1 MNKKII
7 SGVLAVLLI
16 GGGVPCCNYFTQPT
30 ALVANAETTV
40 IPVDK
45 IEFEEFDEYVQIK
58 WLKYGS
64 SCPAEV
70 EFPSQINGKPVEV
83 IGDGGYIVFVEY
95 YNWEQYEN
103 VKKIKIPNTV
113 KTIGA
118 GAFEYCY
125 NVESIEIPASVT
137 SIGNYAF
144 KGCASL
150 LSVSIPTS
158 GDNLTIGNGA
168 FIGCSKLTRVNLP
181 DRITSMGGG
190 CFTGCSNLTN
200 IVLPNGIINLKTLST
215 SDSITAL
222 NASGNSV
229 DYGAEVG
236 FFEKCSK
243 LGSIIIPDSVQNM
256 DEKTFKGCD
265 SLSEITIGAGIEA
278 LGAVNLEST
287 ALKKINVSEENPVYS
302 SKDGILFDK
311 SMKRLIRYPVSCET
325 VKYIIPSN
333 VTEVDKNAFAG
344 SKNLTYIV
352 FPESV
357 SVIPQ
362 GLFDN
367 CSSLKKIMIL
377 NKECKI
383 DAEISPDIEIAGY
396 KDSTVDKYTS
406 QMGYTFI
413 DIEAENEPVPTPG
426 SDYQEGDINRDGL
439 IDATDASCILSYYAY
454 LSTGGDASV
463 PIYEYIN
470 SNTDT
475 DTTVE

>member
-7 SGVLAVLLI
+7 AGVLAVLLI

-30 ALVANAETTV
+30 AIIANAELTV
-40 IPVDK
+40 IPEDK
-45 IEFEEFDEYVQIK
+45 IEFEEFDDYVQIK
-58 WLKYGS
+58 YLKYSGN
-64 SCPAEV
+64 CPTEV
-70 EFPSQINGKPVEV
+70 EFPSQINGKPVTV
-83 IGDGGYIVFVEY
+83 IGNGGRVFTTGS
-95 YNWEQYEN
+95 YNNRY

-113 KTIGA
+113 KTIEA
-118 GAFEYCY
+118 WAFDSCY
-125 NVESIEIPASVT
+125 NVESIEIPSSVT
-137 SIGNYAF
+137 SIGYYAF

-158 GDNLTIGNGA
+158 GDDLTIGDGA

-200 IVLPNGIINLKTLST
+200 ITLPDSIATLQTLST
-215 SDSITAL
+215 SSSITATG
-222 NASGNSV
+222 ADGRDV

-236 FFEKCSK
+236 FFEKCPN
-243 LGSIIIPDSVQNM
+243 LGSIVIPDSVQNM

-265 SLSEITIGAGIEA
+265 SLSGITLGAGIEA
-278 LGAVNLEST
+278 LGAINLEST

-302 SKDGILFDK
+302 SNDNILFDK
-311 SMKRLIRYPVSCET
+311 SMQRLIRYPVNCGI
-325 VKYIIPSN
+325 VKYIVPST
-333 VTEVDKNAFAG
+333 VTEVDKNAFVG

-377 NKECKI
+377 NNECKI

-396 KDSTVDKYTS
+396 KGSTAEKHAT

-413 DIEAENEPVPTPG
+413 DVEAKNEPVPPFK
-426 SDYQEGDINRDGL
+426 EGDVNKDGL
-439 IDATDASCILSYYAY
+439 IDAVDASCILSYYAY

-463 PIYEYIN
+463 SLYEYIN
-470 SNTDT
+470 TDT
-475 DTTVE
+475 DITVE

>member
-7 SGVLAVLLI
+7 AGVLAVLLV
-16 GGGVPCCNYFTQPT
+16 GGGIPCCNYFTQPT
-30 ALVANAETTV
+30 GIVANAETTV
-40 IPVDK
+40 VPVDK
-45 IEFEEFDEYVQIK
+45 INYTEFDEYVQINY
-58 WLKYGS
+58 LTYGG

-70 EFPSQINGKPVEV
+70 EFPSEINGKPVEV
-83 IGDGGYIVFVEY
+83 IGNGEKWVFLNYSNRDQFEY
-95 YNWEQYEN
+95 

-118 GAFEYCY
+118 GAFQSCY
-125 NVESIEIPASVT
+125 NAESIEIPASVT
-137 SIGNYAF
+137 SIGDYAF
-144 KGCASL
+144 KGCASM

-158 GDNLTIGNGA
+158 GDNMTIGDGA

-181 DRITSMGGG
+181 DRIKSMGGG

-200 IVLPNGIINLKTLST
+200 IILPADITNLKTLST
-215 SDSITAL
+215 SSSITAT
-222 NASGNSV
+222 NEKGISV
-229 DYGAEVG
+229 DYGAEIG
-236 FFEKCSK
+236 FFEKCPK
-243 LGSIIIPDSVQNM
+243 LGSIVIPDSVQNI

-278 LGAVNLEST
+278 LGTIDLAST
-287 ALKKINVSEENPVYS
+287 ALKKINVSEGNPAYS

-311 SMKRLIRYPVSCET
+311 PMKKLTRYPVSCET
-325 VKYIIPSN
+325 VKYVIPST
-333 VTEVDKNAFAG
+333 VTEVNNNAFAG

-383 DAEISPDIEIAGY
+383 DAEISPEIEIAGY
-396 KDSTVDKYTS
+396 KGSTTEKHAA

-426 SDYQEGDINRDGL
+426 SDFQEGDINRDGI

-454 LSTGGDASV
+454 VSTGGDASV
-463 PIYEYIN
+463 SIYDYI
-470 SNTDT
+470 STSKT
-475 DTTVE
+475 AE

>member
-7 SGVLAVLLI
+7 AGVLAVLLV
-16 GGGVPCCNYFTQPT
+16 GGGIPCCNYFTQPKSII
-30 ALVANAETTV
+30 ANAETTV
-40 IPVDK
+40 VPVDK
-45 IEFEEFDEYVQIK
+45 INYTEFDEYVQINY
-58 WLKYGS
+58 LAYYGS
-64 SCPAEV
+64 GGPFEI

-83 IGDGGYIVFVEY
+83 IGDGSQVFYRNRYDSFES
-95 YNWEQYEN
+95 
-103 VKKIKIPNTV
+103 VKTIKIPSTV

-118 GAFEYCY
+118 NAFKSCY
-125 NVESIEIPASVT
+125 KAESIEIPTSVT
-137 SIGNYAF
+137 SIGDYAF
-144 KGCASL
+144 AGCASL
-150 LSVSIPTS
+150 LSVSIPAS
-158 GDNLTIGNGA
+158 GDNLTIGDGA

-200 IVLPNGIINLKTLST
+200 IVLPNGITNLKTLSS
-215 SDSITAL
+215 SDSITAT

-236 FFEKCSK
+236 FFEKCSN
-243 LGSIIIPDSVQNM
+243 LGSIIIPDSVQNI

-278 LGAVNLEST
+278 LGAVDLAST
-287 ALKKINVSEENPVYS
+287 VLKKINVSEENPVYS
-302 SKDGILFDK
+302 SQDGILFDK
-311 SMKRLIRYPVSCET
+311 SMTRLIRYPVSCET
-325 VKYIIPSN
+325 VKYIIPST

-367 CSSLKKIMIL
+367 CGSLKKIMIL

-396 KDSTVDKYTS
+396 KDSTSEKHAT

-413 DIEAENEPVPTPG
+413 DIEASSEPVPTPG
-426 SDYQEGDINRDGL
+426 NEFKEGDVNRDGF
-439 IDATDASCILSYYAY
+439 IDANDASCILAYYAY

-463 PIYEYIN
+463 SIYEYIN
-470 SNTDT
+470 TNK
-475 DTTVE
+475 TV

>member
-7 SGVLAVLLI
+7 AGVLAVLLI
-16 GGGVPCCNYFTQPT
+16 GGGVSYCNYFTQPT
-30 ALVANAETTV
+30 AIIANAETTV
-40 IPVDK
+40 VPVDK
-45 IEFEEFDEYVQIK
+45 IEYETFDDYVQIK
-58 WLKYGS
+58 YLKYYGS
-64 SCPAEV
+64 TCPAEV
-70 EFPSQINGKPVEV
+70 EFPSYINEKPVTV
-83 IGDGGYIVFVEY
+83 IGNGDLIFRERSKQYI
-95 YNWEQYEN
+95 
-103 VKKIKIPNTV
+103 KKIKIPNTV
-113 KTIGA
+113 KTISEN
-118 GAFEYCY
+118 AFDSCY
-125 NVESIEIPASVT
+125 NAESIEIPSSVT
-137 SIGNYAF
+137 SIGDYAF

-150 LSVSIPTS
+150 LSLSISTS
-158 GDNLTIGNGA
+158 GDDLTIGDGA

-190 CFTGCSNLTN
+190 CFTGCSNLAN
-200 IVLPNGIINLKTLST
+200 VSLPNSIATLQTLST
-215 SDSITAL
+215 PSSITAYDA
-222 NASGNSV
+222 NGKSV

-243 LGSIIIPDSVQNM
+243 LGSIIIPDSVQNI

-278 LGAVNLEST
+278 LGIVNLEST

-325 VKYIIPSN
+325 VKYVIPSN
-333 VTEVDKNAFAG
+333 VTEMDKNAFAG

-377 NKECKI
+377 NNECKI

-396 KDSTVDKYTS
+396 KGSTAEKHAI

-413 DIEAENEPVPTPG
+413 DIEAANEPVPTP
-426 SDYQEGDINRDGL
+426 STDFKEGDVNRDGL
-439 IDATDASCILSYYAY
+439 VDAVDASCILSYYAY
-454 LSTGGDASV
+454 LSTGGDSSV
-463 PIYEYIN
+463 SIYEYI
-470 SNTDT
+470 SKTET
-475 DTTVE
+475 E